1 MAVVV
6 GAADAQTTSG
16 YASQTTSGLI
26 TTPPTAV
33 PTALS
38 DTDSA
43 NLQTSLAASKRGDV
57 SGARMAMDSLQDPV
71 SYTHLT
77 LPTKRIV

>member
-1 MAVVV
+1 MASVVRRILLGGACVVAVVV

-16 YASQTTSGLI
+16 YASQQNAQQSGPGLI

-43 NLQTSLAASKRGDV
+43 NLQTSLAA
-57 SGARMAMDSLQDPV
+57 
-71 SYTHLT
+71 
-77 LPTKRIV
+77 